1 MPDKRNER
9 STVSTLQKI
18 AMGIIGIG
26 LVTTLILP
34 DRQTPQVVNAF
45 SNLFTGSLGTA
56 MGTKKG

>member
-1 MPDKRNER
+1 M
-9 STVSTLQKI
+9 STLQKI